1 MADDVTDYGA
11 ARITLELDDSGAER
25 QARDVG
31 ARIERALTR
40 ATRNLGR
47 TVSDN
52 LARGTRDLAV
62 GVRVE
67 PDLSRFE
74 RTLRNGLRS
83 LTNLTVPV
91 APDLRVFRRALTR
104 RGALDSVAIP
114 VTPDTGG
121 FAQALRRALRRVEAE
136 VRVRA
141 DARTL
146 VREIEAELR
155 RVRAPRI
162 MLQADVDVSRV
173 QARLRSLDVPQI
185 DARVTLDVDRI
196 ESQLRELASRD
207 ITIPIHLGEPSGGGD
222 GGDIGAGL
230 LASLRGSLSGAE
242 AIGAGAGA
250 EALGGLS
257 AGLLAAGPWAA
268 VVAGVA
274 AYAALIGKALMTG
287 IEGVIETQQITGAL
301 RAALGLGAKD
311 AAGAGHVVG
320 QLYARGVVESVEDG
334 TAAVQAALRN
344 GLAPPDDLPG
354 LESIATQVSDVG
366 HLMEEDI
373 GKVARAVGTMVKT
386 GLVDTAS
393 EGLDLLTK
401 SVQDGGNVAEDLLD
415 TFTEYPTQFRQLGI
429 SAEEAFGLIQ
439 QGLQGGA
446 RDSDVIADSLKEFS
460 IEAAQGGKRVTDAFE
475 QAGLDADRLTD
486 AFAKGGPVARDALQE
501 VFDKLQSIKDPL
513 ERNQVA
519 VGLFGTKAE
528 DMAGALSHL
537 DLRTAAKE
545 MDDFGGAAARAGD
558 DLRDNLGTKLST
570 IGRELKQAF
579 VGLFTGDFAQFGDV
593 GRAVEDALPDLKE
606 TGHRIAESIK
616 TGIVEY
622 GPRVF
627 SALFDLAFEIGEK
640 VDIWG
645 PLLFKITAGAAS
657 IPAAIGALVL
667 TALAG
672 GLAGIGAKLLPYLE
686 TAWDAVSDFFTDII
700 PGWGADLASAVGDA
714 LSSAFDTAGS
724 ALSTGA
730 GAVVD
735 FFVGLPGQIATGLLG
750 LGALLGQALLD
761 ALSFA
766 GGLLAEGGTAVVDF
780 FVGLPGQIVAG
791 LSALPGLLYEA
802 FTSAVAYAII
812 GLLTA
817 AAGIVYIFT
826 ELPTRIWTGLLSLGT
841 VLLSAFT
848 TAVTTAAGWLATG
861 VTTLV
866 TFFATLPSRA
876 YQALLGLG
884 ALLVSAFTAGLS
896 VAQATVSGWVT
907 TAVGFFRALPSRAAG
922 ALASLGGALLGV
934 LGSAF
939 TSARA
944 RVSQWVTDAATVIR
958 RLPGQAASA
967 LGALGSRL
975 GGAIRSAAGSALS
988 AASSLIKSI
997 ASRFAGLPRAIVDAV
1012 GDIGGAIMRKV
1023 RGGLPAGVRKFI
1035 PFLANGGVVDSP
1047 MLGVIGEAGR
1057 EVVIPL
1063 TRPQRARQLA
1073 EDSGLLDIIGAR
1085 PAVPARAPSAA
1096 GPAPSS
1102 VVNHTWNI
1110 TETGN
1115 AETTAHRVL
1124 ARLAHSVGA

>member
-11 ARITLELDDSGAER
+11 ARITLELDDTGAER

-31 ARIERALTR
+31 ARVERALTR

-47 TVSDN
+47 SVSDN
-52 LARGTRDLAV
+52 VARGTRDLAV

-83 LTNLTVPV
+83 LSNLTVPV
-91 APDLRVFRRALTR
+91 TPDLRAFRRALTR
-104 RGALDSVAIP
+104 RGALDSVEIP

-155 RVRAPRI
+155 RVRPPRI
-162 MLQADVDVSRV
+162 VLQADVDVSRV

-185 DARVTLDVDRI
+185 DARVTLDVGRI

-207 ITIPIHLGEPSGGGD
+207 ITIPIHLGEPSGGGG
-222 GGDIGAGL
+222 GGDIGGGVL
-230 LASLRGSLSGAE
+230 SSLRGSLSGAGE
-242 AIGAGAGA
+242 IGASFGG
-250 EALGGLS
+250 EALAGIRG
-257 AGLLAAGPWAA
+257 GLLAAGPWGA
-268 VVAGVA
+268 VIAGVA
-274 AYAALIGKALMTG
+274 AYAALIGKALVTG
-287 IEGVIETQQITGAL
+287 IEGVIETQRIQGSL
-301 RAALGLGAKD
+301 RAALGLGGAD
-311 AAGAGHVVG
+311 AADAGHVVG
-320 QLYARGVVESVEDG
+320 QLYARGVVESVEEG
-334 TAAVQAALRN
+334 TAAVQAAIRN
-344 GLAPPDDLPG
+344 GLAAPDDVPG
-354 LESIATQVSDVG
+354 LESIATQISDVG
-366 HLMEEDI
+366 RLMEEDI
-373 GKVARAVGTMVKT
+373 GKVARAVGTTVKT
-386 GLVDTAS
+386 GLVDNAG
-393 EGLDLLTK
+393 EALDLLTK
-401 SVQDGGNVAEDLLD
+401 AMQQGDNTAEDLLD
-415 TFTEYPTQFRQLGI
+415 TFTEYPTQFRQLGL
-429 SAEEAFGLIQ
+429 SAEEAFGLIH
-439 QGLQGGA
+439 QGLEGGA
-446 RDSDVIADSLKEFS
+446 RDSDVIADALKEFS
-460 IEAAQGGKRVTDAFE
+460 IEAAQGGKRVTDAFK
-475 QAGLDADRLTD
+475 AAHLDAGRLTD
-486 AFAKGGPVARDALQE
+486 AFAKGGPAARDALQE

-528 DMAGALSHL
+528 DLAGALGNL
-537 DLRTAAKE
+537 DLRAAAKE
-545 MDDFGGAAARAGD
+545 MDDVGGAATRAGD
-558 DLRDNLGTKLST
+558 ALRDNLGNKLST

-579 VGLFTGDFAQFGDV
+579 QGLFTGDFAQFGDV
-593 GRAVEDALPDLKE
+593 NRAIRDALPDLKE
-606 TGHRIAESIK
+606 TGQQIVESIT

-622 GPRVF
+622 GPKIF
-627 SALFDLAFEIGEK
+627 SALFDLAFEIGNR
-640 VDIWG
+640 VDIWA
-645 PLLFKITAGAAS
+645 PLLLKITAGAAS
-657 IPAAIGALVL
+657 IPAAIGGLIL

-686 TAWDAVSDFFTDII
+686 TAWDAVADFFTDTI

-714 LSSAFDTAGS
+714 LSSAFTSAGS
-724 ALSTGA
+724 ALSSGA
-730 GAVVD
+730 GAVLNY
-735 FFVGLPGQIATGLLG
+735 FTGLPEQIAAGLLG

-761 ALSFA
+761 ALTFA
-766 GGLLAEGGTAVVDF
+766 GGLLAQGGTALLDF
-780 FVGLPGQIVAG
+780 FTGLPGQIVAG
-791 LSALPGLLYEA
+791 LSALPGLLFEA

-817 AAGIVYIFT
+817 VAGIVYVFT
-826 ELPTRIWTGLLSLGT
+826 ELPTQIWNGLLSLGT
-841 VLLSAFT
+841 VLLSAFM

-866 TFFATLPSRA
+866 NFFATLPSRA

-896 VAQATVSGWVT
+896 VAQATVSSWVT

-944 RVSQWVTDAATVIR
+944 RVSQWVTDAANVIR

-997 ASRFAGLPRAIVDAV
+997 ASRFAGLPQAIVSAV

-1035 PFLANGGVVDSP
+1035 PFLANGAIVDSP
-1047 MLGVIGEAGR
+1047 MLSVLGEAGR

-1073 EDSGLLDIIGAR
+1073 EESGLLDIIGAR

-1102 VVNHTWNI
+1102 VVNHTWHI
-1110 TETGN
+1110 SEVGD
-1115 AETTAHRVL
+1115 AEATAHRVL